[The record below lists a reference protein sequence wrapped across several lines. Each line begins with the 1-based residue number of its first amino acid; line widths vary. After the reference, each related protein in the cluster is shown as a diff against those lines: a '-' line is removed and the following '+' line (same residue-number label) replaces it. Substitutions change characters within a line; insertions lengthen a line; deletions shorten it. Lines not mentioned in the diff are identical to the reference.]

1 MDPLMRKRRN
11 LLMPSLLALALS
23 LAACGGTEQAP
34 VPPLGAVATFEVAA
48 ADGATGRGWDGVVE
62 AVRRSDLSAQTAG
75 RVIAVEVDVNDRVAA
90 GTVLLRISAVEQDA
104 GANAARAQLRAAE
117 ASAAEAEQ
125 NYRRFAALANGQFVS
140 KAQIDQARAARDS
153 AAAARDAARAVV
165 AQAAQQSAYTVVR
178 APFAGVVASRD
189 VEPGETVAPG
199 QPLMRVY
206 EPRELRIE
214 VAVPQTRAEAIRRDP
229 RARVLLP
236 GGREVTPAA
245 VIVFPAADATS
256 HSVNVRV
263 RLPDLDPSPAP
274 GTTAKV
280 VFDAEAGSAGDGG
293 AATVRIPLSAVA
305 QRGELSGAY
314 VKQGE
319 RLLLRQLRLGARVG
333 DSVEVISGLQAGDKV
348 ARDPVAAMQALA
360 AQRKQAGATDE

>member
-1 MDPLMRKRRN
+1 MRNPRN
-11 LLMPSLLALALS
+11 LLMPSLLVLAIL
-23 LAACGGTEQAP
+23 LAACGGSEQAAL
-34 VPPLGAVATFEVAA
+34 PPLGDVATFEVAA
-48 ADGATGRGWDGVVE
+48 ANGAPGRGWDGVVE

-75 RVIAVEVDVNDRVAA
+75 RVTTVEVDVNDRVAA
-90 GTVLLRISAVEQDA
+90 GAVLLRISAVEQDA
-104 GANAARAQLRAAE
+104 GANAARAQLRATE
-117 ASAAEAEQ
+117 AAAAEAEQ
-125 NYRRFAALANGQFVS
+125 HYRRFAALANGQYVS
-140 KAQIDQARAARDS
+140 KAQIDQVRAARDS
-153 AAAARDAARAVV
+153 ALAARDAAGAVV

-199 QPLMRVY
+199 QSLMRVY

-214 VAVPQTRAEAIRRDP
+214 VTVPQTRADAIRRDP
-229 RARVLLP
+229 RARVVLP
-236 GGREVTPAA
+236 GGREVVPAE
-245 VIVFPAADATS
+245 VIVFPAADAAS

-263 RLPDLDPSPAP
+263 RLPDLDPPPAP

-280 VFDAEAGSAGDGG
+280 VFDAEAGTAADGG
-293 AATVRIPLSAVA
+293 VASLRIPLSAVA

-314 VKQGE
+314 VKQGD

-348 ARDPVAAMQALA
+348 ARDPIAAMQALA
-360 AQRKQAGATDE
+360 VQRKQAGVGDE

>member
-1 MDPLMRKRRN
+1 MKRMV
-11 LLMPSLLALALS
+11 LAAALAAS
-23 LAACGGTEQAP
+23 LAACGSDKPTAP
-34 VPPLGAVATFEVAA
+34 PRLADVPTFVVAA
-48 ADGATGRGWDGVVE
+48 AGGAPGRGWDGVVE

-75 RVIAVEVDVNDRVAA
+75 RVTAVEVDVNDRVAA
-90 GTVLLRISAVEQDA
+90 GDVLLRISAVEQNA

-117 ASAAEAEQ
+117 ASAVEAEQ
-125 NYRRFAALANGQFVS
+125 HYRRFAALASGQYVS

-199 QPLMRVY
+199 KPLMRVY

-229 RARVLLP
+229 RARVVLP
-236 GGREVTPAA
+236 GGREVVPAE
-245 VIVFPAADATS
+245 VTVFPAADAAS

-263 RLPDLDPSPAP
+263 RLPDLDPPPAP

-280 VFDAEAGSAGDGG
+280 VFDAEPGNAGDTG
-293 AATVRIPLSAVA
+293 ARSVRIPLSAVA
-305 QRGELSGAY
+305 QHGELSGAY
-314 VKQGE
+314 VQQGD
-319 RLLLRQLRLGARVG
+319 RLLLRQLRLGARLG
-333 DSVEVISGLQAGDKV
+333 DSVEVISGLQAGDRV

-360 AQRKQAGATDE
+360 AQRKQAGAGDE

>member
-1 MDPLMRKRRN
+1 MKKPL
-11 LLMPSLLALALS
+11 LASLLAMS
-23 LAACGGTEQAP
+23 LAACGGTEP
-34 VPPLGAVATFEVAA
+34 VKLPPLPDVSTFEVSATN
-48 ADGATGRGWDGVVE
+48 GARGRGWDGVVE
-62 AVRRSDLSAQTAG
+62 AVRRADLGAQTAG
-75 RVIAVEVDVNDRVAA
+75 RVTAVEVDVNDRIAA
-90 GTVLLRISAVEQDA
+90 GDVLLRISAVEQDA

-125 NYRRFAALANGQFVS
+125 HYRRFAALASGQYVS

-229 RARVLLP
+229 RARVVLP
-236 GGREVTPAA
+236 GGREVVPAE
-245 VIVFPAADATS
+245 VTVFPAADAAS

-263 RLPDLDPSPAP
+263 RLPDLDPPPAP

-280 VFDAEAGSAGDGG
+280 VFDAEPGNAGDTG
-293 AATVRIPLSAVA
+293 ARSVRIPLSAVA

-314 VKQGE
+314 VKQGD
-319 RLLLRQLRLGARVG
+319 RLLLRQLRLGARVD
-333 DSVEVISGLQAGDKV
+333 DSVEVISGLQAGDRV
-348 ARDPVAAMQALA
+348 ASDPVVAMQALA
-360 AQRKQAGATDE
+360 AQRKQASTVNE

>member
-1 MDPLMRKRRN
+1 MKKPL
-11 LLMPSLLALALS
+11 LASLLAMS
-23 LAACGGTEQAP
+23 LAACGGTEP
-34 VPPLGAVATFEVAA
+34 VKLPLLADVSTFEVSATN
-48 ADGATGRGWDGVVE
+48 GARGRGWDGVVE
-62 AVRRSDLSAQTAG
+62 AVRRADLGAQTAG
-75 RVIAVEVDVNDRVAA
+75 RVTVVEVDVNDRVAA
-90 GTVLLRISAVEQDA
+90 GDVLLRISAVEQNA

-117 ASAAEAEQ
+117 ASAVEAEQ
-125 NYRRFAALANGQFVS
+125 HYRRFAALASGQYVS

-214 VAVPQTRAEAIRRDP
+214 VAVPQTRAEGIRRDP
-229 RARVLLP
+229 RARVVLP
-236 GGREVTPAA
+236 GGREVVPAE
-245 VIVFPAADATS
+245 VTVFPAADAAS

-263 RLPDLDPSPAP
+263 RLPDLDPPPAP

-280 VFDAEAGSAGDGG
+280 VFDAEPGNAGDTG
-293 AATVRIPLSAVA
+293 ARSVRIPLSAVA
-305 QRGELSGAY
+305 QHGELSGAY
-314 VKQGE
+314 VQQGD
-319 RLLLRQLRLGARVG
+319 RLLLRQLRLGARLG
-333 DSVEVISGLQAGDKV
+333 DSVEVISGLQAGDRV
-348 ARDPVAAMQALA
+348 ASDPVAAMQALA
-360 AQRKQAGATDE
+360 AQRKQAGAGDE